1 MDWGQISRDLISSE
15 RNDDMHNKKNFL
27 LRKVKKEKNVE
38 SFYFEKK
45 LGGEFFF
52 LAGSWVRKNMTEWR
66 SFNLDA
72 ENV

>member
-1 MDWGQISRDLISSE
+1 MNETTTCTI
-15 RNDDMHNKKNFL
+15 KKLFVA
-27 LRKVKKEKNVE
+27 KSKKRKNVE